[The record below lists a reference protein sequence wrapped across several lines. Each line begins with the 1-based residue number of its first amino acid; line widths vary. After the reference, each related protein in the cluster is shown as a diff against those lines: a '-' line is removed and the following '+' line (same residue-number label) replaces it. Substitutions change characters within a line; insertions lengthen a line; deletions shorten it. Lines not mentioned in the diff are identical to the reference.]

1 MKLNSKETKI
11 LSAVIAIWGIV
22 FISSGIVM
30 NNSKKTETVIKYKLD
45 VSTQKISEAQ
55 AKKKEII
62 LKELETEINTPI
74 SVNIKDYLVDADKMD
89 ESIIK
94 KLELDT
100 SLVNINQAGTYKYT
114 VKYNKKKYQGTIKV
128 KEKELPDMT
137 FTLKN
142 ITLDIGDAIPADKRE
157 YINETISDEVYQ
169 NITLDISQVKNS
181 IQNDYKYYIIYKNT
195 RYEGTISVRNKIIPP
210 SDIKQE
216 EEKSNEQKDTSI
228 NN

>member
-114 VKYNKKKYQGTIKV
+114 VKYNKKKVSRNNQS
-128 KEKELPDMT
+128 
-137 FTLKN
+137 
-142 ITLDIGDAIPADKRE
+142 KRKR
-157 YINETISDEVYQ
+157 IA
-169 NITLDISQVKNS
+169 
-181 IQNDYKYYIIYKNT
+181 
-195 RYEGTISVRNKIIPP
+195 
-210 SDIKQE
+210 
-216 EEKSNEQKDTSI
+216 
-228 NN
+228 

>member
-22 FISSGIVM
+22 FI
-30 NNSKKTETVIKYKLD
+30 
-45 VSTQKISEAQ
+45 EAQ

-62 LKELETEINTPI
+62 LKEIETEINTPI

>member
-62 LKELETEINTPI
+62 LKEIETEINTPI

-216 EEKSNEQKDTSI
+216 EEKSNDQKDTSI

>member
-216 EEKSNEQKDTSI
+216 EEKSNDQKDTSI

>member
-62 LKELETEINTPI
+62 LKEIETEINTPI

-114 VKYNKKKYQGTIKV
+114 VK
-128 KEKELPDMT
+128 
-137 FTLKN
+137 
-142 ITLDIGDAIPADKRE
+142 
-157 YINETISDEVYQ
+157 
-169 NITLDISQVKNS
+169 
-181 IQNDYKYYIIYKNT
+181 
-195 RYEGTISVRNKIIPP
+195 
-210 SDIKQE
+210 
-216 EEKSNEQKDTSI
+216 
-228 NN
+228 

>member
-62 LKELETEINTPI
+62 LKEIETEINTPI

>member
-11 LSAVIAIWGIV
+11 LSTVIAIWGIV

-216 EEKSNEQKDTSI
+216 EEKSNDQKDTSI

>member
-1 MKLNSKETKI
+1 
-11 LSAVIAIWGIV
+11 
-22 FISSGIVM
+22 
-30 NNSKKTETVIKYKLD
+30 
-45 VSTQKISEAQ
+45 
-55 AKKKEII
+55 
-62 LKELETEINTPI
+62 
-74 SVNIKDYLVDADKMD
+74 
-89 ESIIK
+89 
-94 KLELDT
+94 
-100 SLVNINQAGTYKYT
+100 
-114 VKYNKKKYQGTIKV
+114 
-128 KEKELPDMT
+128 MT

-216 EEKSNEQKDTSI
+216 EEKSNDQKDTSI

>member
-114 VKYNKKKYQGTIKV
+114 VK
-128 KEKELPDMT
+128 
-137 FTLKN
+137 
-142 ITLDIGDAIPADKRE
+142 
-157 YINETISDEVYQ
+157 
-169 NITLDISQVKNS
+169 
-181 IQNDYKYYIIYKNT
+181 
-195 RYEGTISVRNKIIPP
+195 
-210 SDIKQE
+210 
-216 EEKSNEQKDTSI
+216 
-228 NN
+228 

>member
-100 SLVNINQAGTYKYT
+100 SLVNINQAGTYKYI